1 MVGSVAQGLEGMKRF
16 SLIVCTLIVLIF
28 GSMNVFAQDSE
39 REKIRQM
46 EEQKQNQ
53 KQRSIRE
60 ELDSAIALT
69 NINRYREAD
78 EKYHYVLKNLKSIPS
93 DLTFYFGKN
102 SYLLG
107 KYSQSV
113 DWLNKYIQLKGTSG
127 QFYEEAVGW
136 LRKAEKEVVQER
148 AQQSA
153 QASTVLLS
161 RNYDI
166 DCGPSG
172 KVVCPACGGS
182 TVVIKKTYLGDQ
194 YKTCTYCRKQGFLT
208 CDDYNKLLR
217 GEFKPNQ

>member
-1 MVGSVAQGLEGMKRF
+1 MVGTVAQGTESMKR
-16 SLIVCTLIVLIF
+16 SHLLICTLIVLIV
-28 GSMNVFAQDSE
+28 GSTNAFAQDTE

-46 EEQKQNQ
+46 EQQKQNQ
-53 KQRSIRE
+53 KVLSIRQ

-69 NINRYREAD
+69 KINRYAEAD
-78 EKYHYVLKNLKSIPS
+78 EKYRYVLKNLKSIPS

-127 QFYEEAVGW
+127 EYYEEAIDW
-136 LRKAEKEVVQER
+136 LKKAEKEVVQER
-148 AQQSA
+148 SQQSA
-153 QASTVLLS
+153 QANTVLLS

-166 DCGPSG
+166 DCGPTG
-172 KVVCPACGGS
+172 KVTCPVCGGS

-194 YKTCTYCRKQGFLT
+194 YKTCTYCKKQGYLT
-208 CDDYNKLLR
+208 CEEYNKVLR
-217 GEFKPNQ
+217 GEFKPQ

>member
-1 MVGSVAQGLEGMKRF
+1 MKK
-16 SLIVCTLIVLIF
+16 LCLVVCTLLALIV
-28 GSMNVFAQDSE
+28 GSTNVFGQDTE

-46 EEQKQNQ
+46 EEDKQKQKTLSVRQ
-53 KQRSIRE
+53 

-69 NINRYREAD
+69 KIDRYAEAD
-78 EKYHYVLKNLKSIPS
+78 EKYRYVLRNLKSIPS

-127 QFYEEAVGW
+127 QYYEEAVDW
-136 LRKAEKEVVQER
+136 LKKAEKEVVQEH

-153 QASTVLLS
+153 QANSILSS

-166 DCGPSG
+166 DCGPTG
-172 KVVCPACGGS
+172 KVVCPVCGGS

-194 YKTCTYCRKQGFLT
+194 YKTCTYCKKQGYLT
-208 CDDYNKLLR
+208 CEDYNKLLR
-217 GEFKPNQ
+217 GEFKPNP

>member
-1 MVGSVAQGLEGMKRF
+1 MVGSVAQGIESMKKHLMIC
-16 SLIVCTLIVLIF
+16 SLIVLTF
-28 GSMNVFAQDSE
+28 GSTSVFAQDTE
-39 REKIRQM
+39 RDKIREM
-46 EEQKQNQ
+46 EEQKQ
-53 KQRSIRE
+53 KQRTLSVRQ

-69 NINRYREAD
+69 NINRYAEAD
-78 EKYHYVLKNLKSIPS
+78 EKYRYVLKNLKSIPS

-107 KYSQSV
+107 KYGQSV

-127 QFYEEAVGW
+127 QYYEEAVEW
-136 LRKAEKEVVQER
+136 LKKAEKEVVQER

-153 QASTVLLS
+153 QANTILLS

-166 DCGPSG
+166 DCGPTG
-172 KVVCPACGGS
+172 KVVCPVCGGS

-194 YKTCTYCRKQGFLT
+194 YKTCTYCKKQGYLT
-208 CDDYNKLLR
+208 CEDYNKLLR

>member
-1 MVGSVAQGLEGMKRF
+1 MVGSVAQGIEGMKKF
-16 SLIVCTLIVLIF
+16 HLAVCTLIVLIA
-28 GSMNVFAQDSE
+28 GITNVFGQGTE
-39 REKIRQM
+39 RDRIRQM
-46 EEQKQNQ
+46 EEQKQDQ
-53 KQRSIRE
+53 KALSVRQ
-60 ELDSAIALT
+60 ELDSAITLT
-69 NINRYREAD
+69 KIDRYVEAD
-78 EKYHYVLKNLKSIPS
+78 EKYRYVLKNLKSIPS

-113 DWLNKYIQLKGTSG
+113 DWLNKYIQLKGTTG
-127 QFYEEAVGW
+127 QYYEEAVEW

-153 QASTVLLS
+153 QATTVLFS

-172 KVVCPACGGS
+172 KVVCPVCGGS

-194 YKTCTYCRKQGFLT
+194 YKTCTYCKKQGYLT
-208 CDDYNKLLR
+208 CEDYNKLLR
-217 GEFKPNQ
+217 GEFKPNP

>member
-1 MVGSVAQGLEGMKRF
+1 MVGFVAQGTEGMKRF
-16 SLIVCTLIVLIF
+16 SLIICTLIVLIA
-28 GSMNVFAQDSE
+28 GSTNVFAQDTE

-69 NINRYREAD
+69 NINRYHEAD
-78 EKYHYVLKNLKSIPS
+78 EKYRYVLKNLKSIPS

-127 QFYEEAVGW
+127 QFYEEAVDW
-136 LRKAEKEVVQER
+136 LKKAEKEVVQER

-172 KVVCPACGGS
+172 KVVCPVCGGS
-182 TVVIKKTYLGDQ
+182 TVVIRKTYLGDQ
-194 YKTCTYCRKQGFLT
+194 YKTCTYCRKQGYLT
-208 CDDYNKLLR
+208 CEDYNKLLR

>member
-1 MVGSVAQGLEGMKRF
+1 MAGIVAQGIEGMKR
-16 SLIVCTLIVLIF
+16 SYLIICSFIVLIF
-28 GSMNVFAQDSE
+28 GSTNVFAQDTE

-53 KQRSIRE
+53 RAASIRQ

-69 NINRYREAD
+69 NINRYAEAD
-78 EKYHYVLKNLKSIPS
+78 EKYRYVLKNLKSIPS
-93 DLTFYFGKN
+93 DLTYYFGKN

-127 QFYEEAVGW
+127 QFYEEAVEW
-136 LRKAEKEVVQER
+136 LKKAEKEVVQER
-148 AQQSA
+148 SQQSA
-153 QASTVLLS
+153 QATVLLS

-166 DCGPSG
+166 DCGPTG
-172 KVVCPACGGS
+172 KVTCPVCGGS

-194 YKTCTYCRKQGFLT
+194 YKTCTYCRKQGYLT
-208 CDDYNKLLR
+208 CEEYNKVLR
-217 GEFKPNQ
+217 GELKPNQ

>member
-1 MVGSVAQGLEGMKRF
+1 MKRF
-16 SLIVCTLIVLIF
+16 HVVVCCLILLIV
-28 GSMNVFAQDSE
+28 GSTDAFAQDTE

-53 KQRSIRE
+53 KTKSIRA
-60 ELDSAIALT
+60 ELDSAIVLT
-69 NINRYREAD
+69 NINRYAEAD
-78 EKYHYVLKNLKSIPS
+78 EKYRYVLKNLKSIPS
-93 DLTFYFGKN
+93 DLTYYFGKN

-107 KYSQSV
+107 KFSQSV

-127 QFYEEAVGW
+127 QYYEEAIEW
-136 LRKAEKEVVQER
+136 LHKAEKEVVQEHS
-148 AQQSA
+148 QQSA
-153 QASTVLLS
+153 EATTVLSS

-172 KVVCPACGGS
+172 KITCPVCGGS

-194 YKTCTYCRKQGFLT
+194 YKTCSYCKKLGYLS
-208 CDDYNKLLR
+208 CEDYNKVLR